1 MNWQK
6 LVGMILLVAV
16 IILVL
21 PSINDSYNLVLKYL
35 IDDDSITKQKTYI
48 SNCELFGYDC
58 DRIVVKECN
67 VEDCSKKEKEL
78 WEKYKSFKEA
88 ENSNFLEVLD
98 FKYLYNQENLRDSDF
113 VFDENF
119 KSLDSKKIL
128 KTYKNLEDIRIKSDS
143 SFLKVSGIDF
153 IKSSSKKFGINP
165 LLVFLVITAESG
177 GDSNAISPT
186 GCVGLAQFCSGTAK
200 DYSLFFKKI
209 TSCCD
214 DESAR
219 KFVCHKEPKCN
230 LNNDDRFD
238 PKKSILAQTKMLAD
252 LQNRYSNFYLILT
265 AYNAGGKVA
274 DKCNKDKFLESQDS
288 LINCIRLE
296 TRNFYG
302 CKDDSFLC
310 KEVEVNNYL
319 AKISLYENKI
329 VG

>member
-21 PSINDSYNLVLKYL
+21 PSINDSYQLVLNYL
-35 IDDDSITKQKTYI
+35 IEDDSVVKQKTYF
-48 SNCELFGYDC
+48 SNCELFGSDC
-58 DRIVVKECN
+58 EKILVKACD
-67 VEDCSKKEKEL
+67 VEICSKKEEEL
-78 WEKYKSFKEA
+78 WEKYKNFKV
-88 ENSNFLEVLD
+88 SKKKDFLEVLN
-98 FKYLYNQENLRDSDF
+98 FKYLYDGENLKDSDF
-113 VFDENF
+113 VFDKNF
-119 KSLDSKKIL
+119 KNLDSEKIL
-128 KTYKNLEDIRIKSDS
+128 KTYDNLNDIRIKQDS
-143 SFLKVSGIDF
+143 SFLKVSGVDF

-177 GDSNAISPT
+177 GNPNAISPT
-186 GCVGLAQFCSGTAK
+186 GCVGLAQFCSRTAK

-214 DESAR
+214 KKSAK
-219 KFVCHKEPKCN
+219 KFVCHKDPKCN
-230 LNNDDRFD
+230 LDNDDRFD

-252 LQNRYSNFYLILT
+252 LQKKYSNFYLILT
-265 AYNAGGKVA
+265 AYNAGEKVA
-274 DKCNKDKFLESQDS
+274 DKCNKDKFLQSKES
-288 LINCIRLE
+288 LVNCIKFE

-302 CKDDSFLC
+302 CKDDSYLC

-319 AKISLYENKI
+319 AKISSYENKI